1 MTPEWMSP
9 LLVSVLRLIFIAT
22 LSIVNWVALW
32 RLSCS
37 SRRDGRKAERLLVT
51 SIIVVSLVYLTAV
64 WAPFTLSALKHDLVD
79 LQGGGHAAD
88 ELRLGHGSFHEA
100 VRHVKPRTADSGE
113 SGSSDEFTVEYIDLS
128 NGEVYTSRSEAL
140 SRAARAT
147 TGLKALTAEAQSPP
161 REVPVEPSSARPTAS
176 FTAFPVT
183 TSNLAPVAWSSDEQD
198 LITSSC
204 AYSLAFTAVARLAI
218 LRRPL
223 LHPRGS
229 WGVGAG
235 AGVLV
240 GVPAAVT
247 VLVRTLGGTT
257 PHFAPHQP
265 EVTAAGYFLYS
276 IICDAHITQAY
287 VISLFLEWAALFTLL
302 LVILA
307 LVVSVATRSSKVM
320 MREEEEE
327 EEMHE
332 EEEGLGSVEGWARD
346 AVLTIGALWAWP
358 LKPTLVLIL
367 YCVYGPHWTNVVCWL
382 AHVVVAIPAVF
393 IPLAVFL
400 SPQSQNLKAAGL
412 PTAQDLKVRKDKEE
426 KQEDKAIPKQEER
439 ARDCA
444 EGKDSPSEA
453 KGEDSPRDLA
463 GEEATEQPAAQGT
476 RRAGESPR
484 DNLKFYLGTDI
495 LKYGI
500 RSSQKHDDRKMIL
513 TSEWGLPSISEV

>member
-1 MTPEWMSP
+1 MAPEWMSP
-9 LLVSVLRLIFIAT
+9 LLISALRLVFIAT
-22 LSIVNWVALW
+22 LSIVNWAALW
-32 RLSCS
+32 RLACS
-37 SRRDGRKAERLLVT
+37 SRSKSGDGRKAERLLVT

-64 WAPFTLSALKHDLVD
+64 WAPFTLSALKHDLAD
-79 LQGGGHAAD
+79 LQGGGHSAD
-88 ELRLGHGSFHEA
+88 DLRLGRGSFHDA

-128 NGEVYTSRSEAL
+128 NGEVYSSKSEAL

-161 REVPVEPSSARPTAS
+161 HEVPVEPSSARPTAS

-183 TSNLAPVAWSSDEQD
+183 TSSLTPVAWSSDEQD

-307 LVVSVATRSSKVM
+307 LVVSVAT
-320 MREEEEE
+320 
-327 EEMHE
+327 
-332 EEEGLGSVEGWARD
+332 SVEGWARD

-400 SPQSQNLKAAGL
+400 SPQGHSLKAADL
-412 PTAQDLKVRKDKEE
+412 PTAQDLEVRKEKEE
-426 KQEDKAIPKQEER
+426 SQKDKAVPKQEDL

-444 EGKDSPSEA
+444 EGKGSPTEA
-453 KGEDSPRDLA
+453 KGEESPQDSA
-463 GEEATEQPAAQGT
+463 GEEAPEQPAAQGT
-476 RRAGESPR
+476 RKAGESPR

-513 TSEWGLPSISEV
+513 TNEWGLPSISEV

>member
-1 MTPEWMSP
+1 MAPEWMSP
-9 LLVSVLRLIFIAT
+9 LLISVLRLIFIAT

-37 SRRDGRKAERLLVT
+37 SRRDGRKAERLLIT

-64 WAPFTLSALKHDLVD
+64 WAPFTLSALKHDLSD
-79 LQGGGHAAD
+79 LQGGGRAA
-88 ELRLGHGSFHEA
+88 GSFQPLRHDA
-100 VRHVKPRTADSGE
+100 VRSVQSRSVDSSE
-113 SGSSDEFTVEYIDLS
+113 SGSSDEFTVEYVDLT
-128 NGEVYTSRSEAL
+128 NGEVYASRAEAL
-140 SRAARAT
+140 SRASRAT
-147 TGLKALTAEAQSPP
+147 TGLKALTAEEHNPP
-161 REVPVEPSSARPTAS
+161 REIPVDPSSAKPSAS
-176 FTAFPVT
+176 FTAFPMT
-183 TSNLAPVAWSSDEQD
+183 TSSLAPVAWSSDEQD

-307 LVVSVATRSSKVM
+307 LVVSVATRSSKVI
-320 MREEEEE
+320 MREEEEDL
-327 EEMHE
+327 HE
-332 EEEGLGSVEGWARD
+332 EEEGLGSVESWARD
-346 AVLTIGALWAWP
+346 AVLTVGALWAWP
-358 LKPTLVLIL
+358 LKPTLVLVL

-382 AHVVVAIPAVF
+382 AHVVVAIPTVF

-400 SPQSQNLKAAGL
+400 SPQSHTLKAASL
-412 PTAQDLKVRKDKEE
+412 PTAEDLKVRKEKESQVNKVVQE
-426 KQEDKAIPKQEER
+426 KETVSEES
-439 ARDCA
+439 A
-444 EGKDSPSEA
+444 EGKEAASEVR
-453 KGEDSPRDLA
+453 GDEFPRDA
-463 GEEATEQPAAQGT
+463 VAEEEKDQPDSQDT
-476 RRAGESPR
+476 RKAGESPR

-513 TSEWGLPSISEV
+513 TNEWGLPSISEV